1 MVASLCRRLRTSVEL
16 SDYLAAITRHHLHL
30 GFLVHERPLTRRQV
44 YAYMRACEPVELEV
58 TVLTVADRLATRGER
73 TRQEAVDAHLELA
86 RDLVGEGLEW
96 RAGGP
101 AEPLVRGDELM
112 RELGLEAGPRVGEL
126 LELLRESQFAGE
138 VSSREEAL
146 DLARRSARG

>member
-1 MVASLCRRLRTSVEL
+1 MLSV
-16 SDYLAAITRHHLHL
+16 
-30 GFLVHERPLTRRQV
+30 G
-44 YAYMRACEPVELEV
+44 
-58 TVLTVADRLATRGER
+58 DRLATRGER

-86 RDLVGEGLEW
+86 RELVGEGVDW
-96 RAGGP
+96 RARGP

-126 LELLRESQFAGE
+126 LELLRESQFAGD